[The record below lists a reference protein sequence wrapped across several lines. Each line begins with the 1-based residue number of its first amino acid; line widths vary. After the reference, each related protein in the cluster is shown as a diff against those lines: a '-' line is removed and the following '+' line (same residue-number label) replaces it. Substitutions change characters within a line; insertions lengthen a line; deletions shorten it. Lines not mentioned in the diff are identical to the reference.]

1 MLALIGSVVLAACA
15 QHAEPQRPD
24 HVLTGTCD
32 GACSYYLTCKAELH
46 PADRSDAAQ
55 HATCVAQC
63 GDVFSDVD
71 TINAFESLECPAVVE
86 FVDGVARS

>member
-1 MLALIGSVVLAACA
+1 MWALLAGCA
-15 QHAEPQRPD
+15 QHGEPQRPD

-32 GACSYYLTCKAELH
+32 GACTYYLTCKAEGGQPLGVD
-46 PADRSDAAQ
+46 PRAQ

-63 GDVFSDVD
+63 AEVFSDVD

-86 FVDGVARS
+86 FVDGVAR